1 MDKKLDTLYEICETV
16 SRELDGANDKIR
28 KSGGELSAGDV
39 DYLDK
44 LTHTMKSLKTT
55 IAMMEAEDGYSGR
68 YMPRND
74 GRSYADRGGNSYY
87 DDGVSYARGRKR
99 DSMGRYSRRGYSYA
113 EEMDGMMDDLREMM
127 PDMPAEKQR
136 TIQRL
141 MDELKR

>member
-1 MDKKLDTLYEICETV
+1 MHEDFYSFVCNELKDLDDKARKGEV
-16 SRELDGANDKIR
+16 SLSDVQYADLLEHYK
-28 KSGGELSAGDV
+28 KSVLTNEAMGG
-39 DYLDK
+39 
-44 LTHTMKSLKTT
+44 
-55 IAMMEAEDGYSGR
+55 GYSGR
-68 YMPRND
+68 YM
-74 GRSYADRGGNSYY
+74 RSYADGRDNRGGNSYY